1 MSVSSGLVSMI
12 SSHGS
17 HFLASLHAWLFLA
30 VCWAFLYLQI
40 FLSFAL
46 RCSCYLETVWFF
58 LVFAFKICRWDPV
71 CVQSSAECFPRGSS
85 PQCPLVFPED
95 DSPALGGFLTYLCWA
110 VRSRILLQSP
120 QFAPLR
126 YPVLG
131 IAATFFSLDFQLYP
145 FNSGIPSGSTRTPCP
160 ELWPGNPLQAVSRD
174 TGSTHLPCF
183 PPLRDRCP
191 YCLMSA
197 VFQTIVLYIL
207 FVCLFWVVSGKRIYL
222 VLLLH
227 LAGGRSIHE
236 QVS

>member
-40 FLSFAL
+40 FWSFAL
-46 RCSCYLETVWFF
+46 RCSRYLETVWFF

-110 VRSRILLQSP
+110 VRSRILLPVSAVRPSP
-120 QFAPLR
+120 
-126 YPVLG
+126 V
-131 IAATFFSLDFQLYP
+131 
-145 FNSGIPSGSTRTPCP
+145 PCP
-160 ELWPGNPLQAVSRD
+160 VNRCHLFFLGVSALSFQFRDSIGFHPNSLPWAVAWKPSPGSKPGHR
-174 TGSTHLPCF
+174 
-183 PPLRDRCP
+183 
-191 YCLMSA
+191 
-197 VFQTIVLYIL
+197 
-207 FVCLFWVVSGKRIYL
+207 
-222 VLLLH
+222 
-227 LAGGRSIHE
+227 
-236 QVS
+236 

>member
-1 MSVSSGLVSMI
+1 MFSLVLSASHVGPLLSALWSFQRMIPQPWVVSS
-12 SSHGS
+12 HT
-17 HFLASLHAWLFLA
+17 
-30 VCWAFLYLQI
+30 C
-40 FLSFAL
+40 
-46 RCSCYLETVWFF
+46 
-58 LVFAFKICRWDPV
+58 
-71 CVQSSAECFPRGSS
+71 AEQYAAEYF
-85 PQCPLVFPED
+85 
-95 DSPALGGFLTYLCWA
+95 Y
-110 VRSRILLQSP
+110 QSP

-160 ELWPGNPLQAVSRD
+160 EPWPGNPLQAVSRD
-174 TGSTHLPCF
+174 TGSTHFPCF

-207 FVCLFWVVSGKRIYL
+207 FVCLFLVVSGKRIYL